1 MPFSTAGHPLVA
13 DRLGF
18 AITLNLGVEGLR
30 FEENRSKQC
39 EKFGY
44 IHWNWGLI
52 AFTNRPIEVVYVV
65 CSHFHYWLGCLRH
78 AKYTPY
84 SRGRGRFGE

>member
-1 MPFSTAGHPLVA
+1 MPFSIAGHALVA

-39 EKFGY
+39 
-44 IHWNWGLI
+44 
-52 AFTNRPIEVVYVV
+52 
-65 CSHFHYWLGCLRH
+65 
-78 AKYTPY
+78 
-84 SRGRGRFGE
+84 